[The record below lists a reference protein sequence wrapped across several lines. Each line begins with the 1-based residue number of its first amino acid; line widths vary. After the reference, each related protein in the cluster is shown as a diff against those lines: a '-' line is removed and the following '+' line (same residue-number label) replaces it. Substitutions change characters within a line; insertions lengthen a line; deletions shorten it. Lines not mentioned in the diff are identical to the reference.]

1 MNVIKIN
8 RLKILFYILFSLI
21 AGTCFAQEN
30 LHIKRIKVKGES
42 AANNSMIKES
52 MTLESTSWFKRKILK
67 KDAIFFTNK
76 LYQEDIRRVK
86 HQYQKN
92 GYLNVSFGQPDIT
105 IGKKQKIKLTVFI
118 NEGDPVEV
126 SEVSYLVDSVETLEE
141 ALPPRETRNV
151 LLQSELTLSKIF
163 RDEAFLNDQLLIS
176 DEFNNIGYPFALI
189 KYNLS
194 VDTLSNTAQI
204 KWMIDKGRL
213 VHFGETSVAGNEKVP
228 DKSILR
234 QLNYEPGDIW
244 SKKKIDESQRHIYNQ
259 GMYRVASIKTK
270 LNDPT
275 LDTLPVHI
283 QIKEAP
289 RWTTRFGAGYGRED
303 RFRAFAEFE
312 LLGVFTNTGRLNL
325 YGKHSGLEPYNFYL
339 KFSQPSVFWPV
350 NTLSLYPFVQ
360 REDEPG
366 YRVKKYGFNIS
377 LLQNFSK
384 QLNTSFGYEF
394 EDVQLDTTNTY
405 TSDTEFPEE
414 SYYKKGGIVLGGI
427 YNMAEP
433 LLDPVQGY
441 TILLNVKTNG
451 LLLTKELPF
460 YRILAEYKVYIGIRK
475 GLIVALKA
483 KVGAIQRTD
492 GNEYIPTDE
501 RFFAGGSNSVR
512 GWSRSNLGPKD
523 ESGRPIGGKSLLEGS
538 AEARFSMGRKFILAI
553 FCDTGNVWTD
563 AYSYKLKELRYS
575 AGAGIKYKTP
585 IGPAGIDFA
594 RPVFDTDTKWQIHF
608 NIGHSF

>member
-1 MNVIKIN
+1 M
-8 RLKILFYILFSLI
+8 LF
-21 AGTCFAQEN
+21 AVTCFAQEN
-30 LHIKRIKVKGES
+30 LQIKRIKLKGES
-42 AANNSMIKES
+42 AGHNSMVKEN
-52 MTLESTSWFKRKILK
+52 MTLKSTSWFKRKILK
-67 KDAIFFTNK
+67 KDAILYTKK
-76 LYQEDIRRVK
+76 LYTNDIRRIK
-86 HQYQKN
+86 QQYQKS
-92 GYLNVSFGQPDIT
+92 GYLNISFGEPVIT
-105 IGKKQKIKLTVFI
+105 ISKKNKIKLTLFI
-118 NEGDPVEV
+118 IEGEPVEV
-126 SEVSYLVDSVETLEE
+126 SEISYLVDSVETIEQ
-141 ALPPRETRNV
+141 ALPRRERKNV
-151 LLQSELTLSKIF
+151 LLQSQLTISKIF
-163 RDEAFLNDQLLIS
+163 SDEAFLNDQLLIA
-176 DEFNNIGYPFALI
+176 DQFNNIGYPFALI
-189 KYNLS
+189 NYNLS
-194 VDTLSNTAQI
+194 VDTILNTAQI
-204 KWMIDKGRL
+204 NWLIDKGRL

-234 QLNYEPGDIW
+234 QLDYEPGEIW
-244 SKKKIDESQRHIYNQ
+244 SMKKIDETQRHIYNQ
-259 GMYRVASIKTK
+259 GMYRVASIKAK
-270 LNDPT
+270 LNNPL

-289 RWTTRFGAGYGRED
+289 RWTTRFGIGYGRED
-303 RFRAFAEFE
+303 KFRAFAELE
-312 LLGVFTNTGRLNL
+312 LLGFLTNTGRLNL
-325 YGKHSGLEPYNFYL
+325 FGKHSNLEPYNFYL
-339 KFSQPSVFWPV
+339 KFSQPSVFWPI

-377 LLQNFSK
+377 MLQNFTK

-394 EDVQLDTTNTY
+394 EDVQLDTINFTP
-405 TSDTEFPEE
+405 DTEFPEE

-451 LLLTKELPF
+451 LFITKKLPF
-460 YRILAEYKVYIGIRK
+460 YRILAEYKTYYGIRK
-475 GLIVALKA
+475 GLTLALKA

-523 ESGRPIGGKSLLEGS
+523 ENGRPIGGKSLLEGS
-538 AEARFSMGRKFILAI
+538 AEMRFSVGSRFILAL
-553 FCDTGNVWTD
+553 FTDAGNVWTD
-563 AYSYKLKELRYS
+563 SFTYKLKELQYS
-575 AGAGIKYKTP
+575 AGVGLKIKTP